1 MPPQSFYV
9 RPLAPRHRHCIALDV
24 SRFSALDVAGQA
36 HVRTELFA
44 ITEGVAADLQVNCR
58 PGVHSDRG
66 DGLMLVTDCGIEV
79 LVTDFPRRLGDAVRR
94 YNEDASPDVRVQ
106 LRQALD
112 AGYVHQDDRGYAGV
126 PLNRAARLLDAPEF
140 KAKMMEHGAEF
151 AVIISTEL
159 YEEIQ
164 EYHLLDERK
173 LEKVQVDVKETHTMA
188 RMWIP

>member
-1 MPPQSFYV
+1 MSSNLYV
-9 RPLAPRHRHCIALDV
+9 RPLEPRHLHCIALDV
-24 SRFSALDVAGQA
+24 SRFAALDVAGQA
-36 HVRTELFA
+36 HVRKEMFG
-44 ITEGVAADLQVNCR
+44 IIEGVAADLSIDLR
-58 PGVHSDRG
+58 PEAHSDRG
-66 DGLMLVTDCGIEV
+66 DGLMLVTDCGIEM

-94 YNEDASPDVRVQ
+94 YNETVCPEVRVQ

-112 AGYVHQDDRGYAGV
+112 AGYVHRDDRGYAGV
-126 PLNRAARLLDAPEF
+126 PVNRAARLLDAPDF
-140 KAKMMEHGAEF
+140 KAKMREYGAEF

-164 EYHLLDERK
+164 EYRLLDERK